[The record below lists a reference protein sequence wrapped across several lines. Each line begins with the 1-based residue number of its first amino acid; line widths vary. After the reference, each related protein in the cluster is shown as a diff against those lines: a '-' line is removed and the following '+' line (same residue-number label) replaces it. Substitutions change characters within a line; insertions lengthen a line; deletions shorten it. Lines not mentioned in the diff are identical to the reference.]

1 MNPPKEDLKVKIGS
15 PEEVFWTDLRTKV
28 ETDILNMK
36 RQIEINERMILF
48 ANEKIEK
55 EKEKFK

>member
-1 MNPPKEDLKVKIGS
+1 MSKPEDLKVKIGS

-28 ETDILNMK
+28 ESDIVNMK